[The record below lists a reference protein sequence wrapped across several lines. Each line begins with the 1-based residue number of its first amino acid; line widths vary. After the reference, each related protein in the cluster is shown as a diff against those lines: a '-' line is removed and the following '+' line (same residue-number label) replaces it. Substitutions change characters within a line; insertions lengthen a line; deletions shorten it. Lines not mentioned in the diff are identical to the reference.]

1 MDNGNSDII
10 ETIYLPS
17 KLPLT
22 EKFFTFVSSYRLITD
37 IRQYFSAKQYVRFIK
52 LAHQLQYNYNAIM
65 TKYKFEW
72 NQNKSDSN
80 RVKHGISFDEAKTV
94 FYDDHG
100 RLIPDPDRLY
110 TRRTFHFTWTE
121 F

>member
-1 MDNGNSDII
+1 
-10 ETIYLPS
+10 
-17 KLPLT
+17 
-22 EKFFTFVSSYRLITD
+22 
-37 IRQYFSAKQYVRFIK
+37 
-52 LAHQLQYNYNAIM
+52 M

-100 RLIPDPDRLY
+100 RLIPDPDSSIHEERFILLGQSA
-110 TRRTFHFTWTE
+110 E
-121 F
+121 FKTLIVCHCYRDKNESIRIISARKANKGERKQYKEFYYA